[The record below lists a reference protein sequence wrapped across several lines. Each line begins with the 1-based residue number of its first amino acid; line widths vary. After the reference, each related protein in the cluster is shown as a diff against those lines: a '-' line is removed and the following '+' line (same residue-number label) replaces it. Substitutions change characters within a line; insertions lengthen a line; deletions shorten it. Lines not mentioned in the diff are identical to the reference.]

1 MRRIKR
7 AVALILA
14 AAIIYGILP
23 GIPAVVYAAPLPVNL
38 YVDSYSKGTL
48 DFHWDPLDGTSS
60 VVITY
65 HTPDQGNSGVEQ
77 TVVLNQTANSASVSG
92 LKNDYIY
99 DIHVKIYDQPDGLG
113 EMIGEG
119 LLYYIPRIS
128 FYNKI
133 MEQSYDDI
141 PGGGRETGHRPR
153 LNLRWAM
160 PKVFDSA
167 SGSFVYAN
175 SALGAMQDTLNSVYN
190 DGRQLSTLNFRINIS
205 SELSLLNG
213 DSSQSTVIIDC
224 DETGYTANVS
234 GIESVTSKVY
244 DIDLNGYMNFD
255 IIGRRDEDTPVPVD
269 DGEKDNYLLPGEDH
283 DVKDYM
289 LPDGDIMPGTIY
301 YMNIKPYFKNTP
313 GTPVNAVTVGEPDD
327 QNGSKFMGPVPYT
340 YTPLLFQLTKDS
352 ANNIYAKIFKINKGS
367 LDLPR
372 LYYEIQTTD
381 DPSIPGDWTVKK
393 TLDDTYFSGEYA
405 ITVLTGIN
413 PNNEIYYR
421 IVVKSDDISNRLE
434 SPKMPYKLADD
445 ISRPPVPTGIK
456 VVNRQLSMRTI
467 DGEIQKATDVTI
479 SWDKPSDW
487 EKIKANL
494 NPDDDIVFHIMLNI
508 HQSNLDI
515 HPDPV
520 LESEGEVYGNFP
532 VKYRL
537 VKYVSSKNVIENGN
551 RLEYTLKGFDLFK
564 GEYYTGGI
572 PEIDIEDIDNPEN
585 YPDFLLPNKVYYI
598 TMYTAPG
605 KYRGTSKPEHMSGLS
620 LVSSFTTL
628 PGIQKDVPVVKNLE
642 VISNTADETR
652 DPVTGEVISI
662 DNKIEL
668 RFEKININWSYYT
681 SKPEGNNKIFYDIY
695 AGRTTEA
702 DSFILLGS
710 TDSSLDTGNVIFD
723 GVTNNLSAHIK
734 VSVGSFKEG
743 TRAYN
748 VLGGKLRPNTT
759 YYFYVKTRLV
769 IETPPSEA
777 ASVPTSILPVTTVKG
792 SVGDPDDSAARPL
805 ALEDFG
811 IVEDG
816 DGNPLITGSSV
827 VLGWS
832 KREPGVKY
840 EIICTSERVGP
851 YALKSSYENDPV
863 YLSYINAFDGVDL
876 ILDEKVCLDPGADP
890 PHAPGKLA
898 YNSSTGF
905 FTYNID
911 TWLFPNKLYY
921 FSIRSVDTSNG
932 KESVWISI
940 PVTTSLIE
948 GPLQLAAVNDY
959 QLGFFWIDDS
969 LNMMPE
975 DYKVYIKEPHDKE
988 YSQLTRSQCT
998 IVKDG
1003 DGKTYY
1009 ARIAGLEPDTSYSV
1023 RVYKGNNNEIL
1034 VFQDNSMKTRD
1045 GFREVEVMWRGKPV
1059 DDYSGY
1065 EIAIMEAG
1073 DSEYSV
1079 LMDYDLEHYIN
1090 KDGRSLPY
1098 YIEETAQ
1105 TRNSSDIYYHAKI
1118 KRIAVKQP
1126 GGSII
1131 HEPLKPNTKYYI
1143 KVRAVKVDPADST
1156 LISYSKYAG
1165 PVQTRTEFD
1174 QGDYDDEDQKEKGK
1188 AEFLDRIS
1196 RLEKELFWRV
1206 AINNSSANR
1215 ILIKGERTVNALQN
1229 STSNAIILD
1238 ISEYGVNIDNDEI
1251 YIPLSVAKTLNN
1263 EKKSLIIR
1271 TRGTEFTIRP
1281 ETLDIQNSNEITPV
1295 QGWPGVNDLLLKL
1308 TITRSD
1314 GVVKGLPTK
1323 TRPASKVNTV
1333 KLKAQGVSKTD
1344 RQLQDIIHDKLYN
1357 KETGL
1362 VNEKLNILLN
1372 HTSKGNIAHPELL
1385 KAYIDELIKLVE
1397 QDLSIFVYSTIETVK
1412 VTGAIKNVADFGK
1425 PAMVRIYYNNSRKG
1439 LKQPYVHYDGED
1451 SWRKISDISSYSGSM
1466 AFNVSKTG
1474 RYIIQLSQV
1483 NVSDVD
1489 DSHPAKDSI
1498 DKFLSK
1504 YDLSSVFKGINNS
1517 FEPGNRVTGR
1527 ETILLYEIMVGKLDE
1542 NTGLDIK
1549 QKAIRLGLDGI
1560 IGASSIMGGITR
1572 QETAG
1577 VIIKIYSEETG
1588 VDINSLKPGRNV
1600 FIKDESEINDKHYKS
1615 VVLTV
1620 DLGIYTLEGDRSFRP
1635 KSYVTRAEMIEA
1647 LVKMLELTGEL

>member
-1 MRRIKR
+1 MKRVKR

-14 AAIIYGILP
+14 TAIIYGILS
-23 GIPAVVYAAPLPVNL
+23 GIPAVVYAAPLPVNV

-48 DFHWDPLDGTSS
+48 DFYWDSLDDANS

-65 HTPDQGNSGVEQ
+65 HTPDQDDNGVEQ
-77 TVVLNQTANSASVSG
+77 TLVLNQTTNAASVSG
-92 LKNDYIY
+92 LKNDYVY
-99 DIHVKIYDQPDGLG
+99 DIHVKIYNQPDGLG

-133 MEQSYDDI
+133 IEQSYDDI
-141 PGGGRETGHRPR
+141 AGGGREIGHRPR

-160 PKVFDSA
+160 PKVFDSD

-175 SALGAMQDTLNSVYN
+175 SALDVMQDTLNSVYK

-213 DSSQSTVIIDC
+213 GSTQSTVIIDY
-224 DETGYTANVS
+224 DGTGYTANVS
-234 GIESVTSKVY
+234 GIESVTSKIY
-244 DIDLNGYMNFD
+244 DIDQDGYMNFD
-255 IIGRRDEDTPVPVD
+255 IIGRRDEDTPVPG
-269 DGEKDNYLLPGEDH
+269 DGDKDKYLLPGEDPAA
-283 DVKDYM
+283 KDYM

-301 YMNIKPYFKNTP
+301 YMNIKPYFKNAS
-313 GTPVNAVTVGEPDD
+313 GAPVNAVTVGEPGD
-327 QNGSKFMGPVPYT
+327 QNGSKFMGTVPYT

-352 ANNIYAKIFKINKGS
+352 VNNIYVKIFKINKGS

-372 LYYEIQTTD
+372 LYYEIQATD
-381 DPSIPGDWTVKK
+381 DPSISGDWAVKR

-413 PNNEIYYR
+413 PSNEMYYK
-421 IVVKSDDISNRLE
+421 IVVKSDGVSDRLE
-434 SPKMPYKLADD
+434 SSKMPYKLAEDT
-445 ISRPPVPTGIK
+445 SRPPVPTGIR
-456 VVNRQLSMRTI
+456 VVNRQLSVRTVG
-467 DGEIQKATDVTI
+467 DEVQKTTDVTL
-479 SWDKPSDW
+479 SWDKPLNWD
-487 EKIKANL
+487 EIKENPD
-494 NPDDDIVFHIMLNI
+494 PDDDIVFHIMLNV
-508 HQSNLDI
+508 HQSDLDI

-520 LESEGEVYGNFP
+520 LESEGKVYGHFP

-537 VKYVSSKNVIENGN
+537 VKYVSSKNVTEKGN
-551 RLEYTLKGFDLFK
+551 RLEYTLKGFELFK
-564 GEYYTGGI
+564 GEYYTGGT
-572 PEIDIEDIDNPEN
+572 PEIGIEDIDNPEN

-598 TMYTAPG
+598 AMYTAPG
-605 KYRGTSKPEHMSGLS
+605 KYRGTLEPEHMSGLS
-620 LVSSFTTL
+620 LISSFTTL

-642 VISNTADETR
+642 VISNTADETK

-668 RFEKININWSYYT
+668 RFEKININWNYYT
-681 SKPEGNNKIFYDIY
+681 SSPEGDNKIYYDIY
-695 AGRTTEA
+695 ASRTTDA

-743 TRAYN
+743 TQVYN
-748 VLGGKLRPNTT
+748 ILGDKLRPNTT

-769 IETPPSEA
+769 IETPASEA
-777 ASVPTSILPVTTVKG
+777 VSAPTVILPVTTAKG
-792 SVGDPDDSAARPL
+792 SVRDPDDSAARPL
-805 ALEDFG
+805 APEDFG
-811 IVEDG
+811 VVADG

-832 KREPGVKY
+832 KREPGIKY

-851 YALKSSYENDPV
+851 HALKSSYENDPV
-863 YLSYINAFDGVDL
+863 YLSYIHAFDDVDL
-876 ILDEKVCLDPGADP
+876 VSDEKVCLDPEADP
-890 PHAPGKLA
+890 PHAPGKLVYDSA
-898 YNSSTGF
+898 AGF

-911 TWLFPNKLYY
+911 SWLFPNKLYY
-921 FSIRSVDTSNG
+921 FSIRSVDTLNG

-940 PVTTSLIE
+940 PVTTSLID
-948 GPLQLAAVNDY
+948 GPIQLAAVNDY

-975 DYKVYIKEPHDKE
+975 DYKVYIKGPYDND

-998 IVKDG
+998 IVKDS

-1009 ARIAGLEPDTSYSV
+1009 ARITGLEPDSSYSV

-1045 GFREVEVMWRGKPV
+1045 GFREIEVMWRGKPA

-1065 EIAIMEAG
+1065 EIAIMEVG
-1073 DSEYSV
+1073 DSEYST
-1079 LMDYDLEHYIN
+1079 LLDYDLEHYIN

-1098 YIEETAQ
+1098 YYEETAQ

-1118 KRIAVKQP
+1118 KRIVVKQP
-1126 GGSII
+1126 GGSIS
-1131 HEPLKPNTKYYI
+1131 HEPLKPNTKYYV
-1143 KVRAVKVDPADST
+1143 KVRAIKVDPMDST

-1174 QGDYDDEDQKEKGK
+1174 QSDYDDEDQKEKGE

-1196 RLEKELFWRV
+1196 RLEKELFWRMS
-1206 AINNSSANR
+1206 INDSSANR

-1229 STSNAIILD
+1229 SRSNSIILD
-1238 ISEYGVNIDNDEI
+1238 ISEFGINIDNDEI
-1251 YIPLSVAKTLNN
+1251 YIPLSVAKALNS

-1271 TRGTEFTIRP
+1271 TQGTEFTIRP
-1281 ETLDIQNSNEITPV
+1281 GTLDTQNTGEIMSV
-1295 QGWPGVNDLLLKL
+1295 KGWPGVSDLLLKL
-1308 TITRSD
+1308 TITKSD
-1314 GVVKGLPTK
+1314 GAVKGLPAK
-1323 TRPASKVNTV
+1323 TQPASKVNTV
-1333 KLKAQGVSKTD
+1333 KLESQGVSKTD

-1362 VNEKLNILLN
+1362 INEKLNILLN
-1372 HTSKGNIAHPELL
+1372 HASKGNIAHPELL
-1385 KAYIDELIKLVE
+1385 KTYIDELIKLVE
-1397 QDLSIFVYSTIETVK
+1397 QDLSLFIYSTVETVK
-1412 VTGAIKNVADFGK
+1412 VTGAIKNVTDFGK
-1425 PAMVRIYYNNSRKG
+1425 PAMVRIYYNKSGKG
-1439 LKQPYVHYDGED
+1439 LKQPYVYYDGTG
-1451 SWRKISDISSYSGSM
+1451 SWRKISDITDYSGSV

-1483 NVSDVD
+1483 NVSDMD

-1498 DKFLSK
+1498 DRFLSK
-1504 YDLSSVFKGINNS
+1504 YDLSGVFEGINNS
-1517 FEPGNRVTGR
+1517 FGPGNRLTGK
-1527 ETILLYEIMVGKLDE
+1527 ETILLYEVMVGKPDE

-1549 QKAIRLGLDGI
+1549 QKAKRLGLDGI

-1572 QETAG
+1572 QEAAG
-1577 VIIKIYSEETG
+1577 VIIKIYSEKTG
-1588 VDINSLKPGRNV
+1588 VDINSLKPGRNI
-1600 FIKDESEINDKHYKS
+1600 FIKDESEISDRHYKS
-1615 VVLTV
+1615 VVLTL
-1620 DLGIYTLEGDRSFRP
+1620 DLGIYILEGDKSFRP

-1647 LVKMLELTGEL
+1647 LAKMLELVGEL